1 MLSESPQAAAA
12 QCQQQTTAQWRHTEE
27 DCETR
32 EDKIFTEQKTGG
44 CNFTILILKTSPYGY
59 GILDMKKTKA
69 VFFRAL
75 LKIGGR

>member
-32 EDKIFTEQKTGG
+32 EDKNFTEQK
-44 CNFTILILKTSPYGY
+44 
-59 GILDMKKTKA
+59 MEA
-69 VFFRAL
+69 VTLQLR
-75 LKIGGR
+75 I